1 MLDSRVRRSLAV
13 IILTSL
19 GFVSIPEVSAAGYE
33 IIAIENVFSDSPQA
47 MPVHPLAIIITS
59 SRQRFDILPRNTRNT
74 LKQYFVYQTKVRVN
88 GTVFYR
94 LALGNFNT
102 TRDAQATLKKLKPSF
117 SNAWTYQRTGAE
129 QKLLEAYLQKISSNQ
144 RSEPE
149 KTVPESADNLL
160 AKARQAFLDEDY
172 ARVIAITD
180 RIISTGD
187 LEQTRAALE
196 LAGTA
201 RERQGKF
208 AQAETLY
215 ETLLDT
221 SPPSEISARV
231 LSRLEGIRTMS
242 IEPKERLANPDQK
255 PDQGNWVWRGGLQ
268 QYYLNDVIDRPG
280 EGSEEVN
287 QALVTDVNLQAQ
299 RRTDADSWSIQID
312 AGVENNFIDDQ
323 TDTRISRANLSYARD
338 NFRIIGG
345 RQYNTV
351 TGVYGK
357 FDGFTFSD
365 LSRTEYQTSYFFGNR
380 VQSSYD
386 NLETDN
392 PLVGANLDF
401 SPYDWLDVNLYLIN
415 QEVSGLTDRQAIGTE
430 FQLRNNVGFIYG
442 IIDYDVFY
450 EDLNNVT
457 FISNYRYDQQWT
469 FNLTLGRMNSPLLST
484 QNALQGQT
492 AESIDELD
500 DTFSSDEIY
509 QLAEDRTSK
518 SDTFYFGASYI
529 IDNNRQL
536 NVDFSVFDLDATK
549 SSGGVDAIPATKDTQ
564 FSIDYSVSGFFSAK
578 DFTSIGLRLSDLDSS
593 EVESVRLR
601 SRFPGYGGLIYDPRI
616 RLDHR
621 RSTRTDIDQYIL
633 APSIKLIYRAT
644 KKLNFEADLG
654 IEYSD
659 VDLPDF
665 DQQVAYSLYIGY
677 TYFF

>member
-1 MLDSRVRRSLAV
+1 V
-13 IILTSL
+13 IT
-19 GFVSIPEVSAAGYE
+19 
-33 IIAIENVFSDSPQA
+33 N
-47 MPVHPLAIIITS
+47 
-59 SRQRFDILPRNTRNT
+59 
-74 LKQYFVYQTKVRVN
+74 
-88 GTVFYR
+88 
-94 LALGNFNT
+94 
-102 TRDAQATLKKLKPSF
+102 
-117 SNAWTYQRTGAE
+117 
-129 QKLLEAYLQKISSNQ
+129 
-144 RSEPE
+144 
-149 KTVPESADNLL
+149 
-160 AKARQAFLDEDY
+160 
-172 ARVIAITD
+172 
-180 RIISTGD
+180 RIVSTGN
-187 LEQTRAALE
+187 LEQARAALE

-215 ETLLDT
+215 ETLLET
-221 SPPSEISARV
+221 SPPPEISARV

-255 PDQGNWVWRGGLQ
+255 PDQGNWIWRGGLQ
-268 QYYLNDVIDRPG
+268 QYYRNDVIDRSG
-280 EGSEEVN
+280 EDSEEVN
-287 QALVTDVNLQAQ
+287 QALITDVNLQTQ
-299 RRTDADSWSIQID
+299 RRTDADTWSIQID
-312 AGVENNFIDDQ
+312 AGVENDFIDDQ

-365 LSRTEYQTSYFFGNR
+365 LSRSEYQTSYFFGNR

-401 SPYDWLDVNLYLIN
+401 SPYDWLDVNLYLIT

-457 FISNYRYDQQWT
+457 FISSYRYDQQWT
-469 FNLTLGRMNSPLLST
+469 FNLTLGRQYSPLLST
-484 QNALQGQT
+484 TNALQGQT

-500 DTFSSDEIY
+500 DTFSGDEIY

-536 NVDFSVFDLDATK
+536 NVDFSIFDLDATK

-578 DFTSIGLRLSDLDSS
+578 DYTSIGLRLSDLDSS

-633 APSIKLIYRAT
+633 TPSIKLIYQAT
-644 KKLNFEADLG
+644 KKLSFEADLG

-665 DQQVAYSLYIGY
+665 DQQIAYSLYIGY

>member
-19 GFVSIPEVSAAGYE
+19 WFVSIPEVSAAGYE

-88 GTVFYR
+88 GTIFYR

-102 TRDAQATLKKLKPSF
+102 TSDAQATLKKLKPSF
-117 SNAWTYQRTGAE
+117 SNAWIYQRTNTE
-129 QKLLEAYLQKISSNQ
+129 QQKLAVFLEKLGSAQKVDTKKII
-144 RSEPE
+144 
-149 KTVPESADNLL
+149 PESADNLL

-172 ARVIAITD
+172 ARVIAIAD
-180 RIISTGD
+180 RIVSTGD
-187 LEQTRAALE
+187 LEQARAALE

-201 RERQGKF
+201 SERQGKF
-208 AQAETLY
+208 TQAETLY

-221 SPPSEISARV
+221 SPPPEISARV
-231 LSRLEGIRTMS
+231 LNRLEGIRTMT
-242 IEPKERLANPDQK
+242 IKPKERLANPDRK
-255 PDQGNWVWRGGLQ
+255 PDQGDWIWRGALL
-268 QYYLNDVIDRPG
+268 QYYRNDVIDRSG
-280 EGSEEVN
+280 EDSEEVN
-287 QALVTDVNLQAQ
+287 QALVTDINLQVQ
-299 RRTDADSWSIQID
+299 RRTDVDTWSIQID
-312 AGVENNFIDDQ
+312 GGVENDFIDDK

-365 LSRTEYQTSYFFGNR
+365 LSRSEYQTSYFLGNR

-484 QNALQGQT
+484 LNALQGQT

-500 DTFSSDEIY
+500 DTFSRDEIY
-509 QLAEDRTSK
+509 QLAENRTSK
-518 SDTFYFGASYI
+518 SENLYFGVSYN

-536 NVDFSVFDLDATK
+536 NVDFSVFELDATK
-549 SSGGVDAIPATKDTQ
+549 SSGGVDAIPSSRDMQ
-564 FSIDYSVSGFFSAK
+564 LSVDYSVSGFFSAK
-578 DFTSIGLRLSDLDSS
+578 DYTSIGLRLSDLDSS

-633 APSIKLIYRAT
+633 TPSIKLIYRAT